1 MHSSEREKR
10 AAEAERASIKF
21 KQVEFM
27 SGMLGE
33 TFDGIVSGVT
43 EWGLFVEISATK
55 CEGMIRIADIDHDQ
69 FQYDEKQYRIV
80 GRRTGEIISLG
91 DEIHVKVV
99 KTDIDRRTIDL
110 LWVEK

>member
-1 MHSSEREKR
+1 
-10 AAEAERASIKF
+10 
-21 KQVEFM
+21 
-27 SGMLGE
+27 
-33 TFDGIVSGVT
+33 
-43 EWGLFVEISATK
+43 
-55 CEGMIRIADIDHDQ
+55 MIRIVDIDHDQ

-80 GRRTGEIISLG
+80 GRRTGGIISLG